1 MVKHKYGLQK
11 HLQVYLLRNPVFI
24 SEPSSSHFPDR
35 MSIIR
40 FANCDISCKGS
51 ILVLTSSRALITVF
65 EVSDDKARSSK
76 SSNSSSEMTPVCR
89 KRRVKHNAQKEKMK
103 TIAKTYT
110 YRTKQDTYKLVD

>member
-1 MVKHKYGLQK
+1 
-11 HLQVYLLRNPVFI
+11 
-24 SEPSSSHFPDR
+24 

-76 SSNSSSEMTPVCR
+76 SSNSSSEITPVCR
-89 KRRVKHNAQKEKMK
+89 KRTVKHNAQKEKNEDNCK
-103 TIAKTYT
+103 HIHVQNKPKHLQA
-110 YRTKQDTYKLVD
+110 RGLRKL